1 MSKQKLF
8 FVLIFS
14 FIIAF
19 FFQWTRWKTF
29 DFLDSSVW
37 SNQAKYVETGDPQ
50 EFNALAAYGHPG
62 GPIIEGTIVL
72 HKMFKKSYNDS
83 LVMFM
88 TILNSLVITAICI
101 LCCLLRKNNLW
112 WIAVLSTLS
121 LSVMYDFS
129 TPPSAI
135 VSPLIVLMSLLT
147 LYFYEN
153 KNKIKI
159 QYFLIFSFVIG
170 LAVATRVDIGV
181 FCALVFLLF
190 LRFKNTINWKGF
202 FIIAFG
208 SVISFILF
216 NPFMYFMPIQHT
228 RDLISKII
236 FHYAEFTPT
245 HMTFLGVVGISSLAF
260 VSIFLAICLF
270 FLRKKIKLILPDS
283 FVIMLVLM
291 TIFLYF
297 VFLTSHYQAQR
308 YFQPIIFIWETLL
321 PLFVFNLTPQISFNF
336 LKKTSQEKRALKI
349 VNIFIIIVLGSYQMS
364 LFYLWIL
371 IGRTV

>member
-236 FHYAEFTPT
+236 FHYA
-245 HMTFLGVVGISSLAF
+245 
-260 VSIFLAICLF
+260 
-270 FLRKKIKLILPDS
+270 
-283 FVIMLVLM
+283 
-291 TIFLYF
+291 
-297 VFLTSHYQAQR
+297 
-308 YFQPIIFIWETLL
+308 
-321 PLFVFNLTPQISFNF
+321 
-336 LKKTSQEKRALKI
+336 
-349 VNIFIIIVLGSYQMS
+349 
-364 LFYLWIL
+364 
-371 IGRTV
+371 